1 MGSLLG
7 FIGFTSPWLLLGLLS
22 LPVLWLLMRLT
33 PPAPRQVVFP
43 ALRLLI
49 GLKAEEET
57 PARLPWWLVLL
68 RMAAVFLLVLGLSGP
83 VLDPNAAI
91 SGKGPL
97 VLVIDNDWSVTASWN
112 ERRTAALQLVS
123 QAEREERPVLLLW
136 TAPDPQLLARGES
149 RLADAAPAPVPAQI
163 ARQTLE
169 TLAPRPWPA
178 DRALLAREVERLSL
192 HGVPVVWIAS
202 SVVSGKDD
210 QTGTT
215 RLMEAL
221 RRLGGLAV
229 LRAPVPDAPVA
240 LTGIEED
247 DGALAVSLVWA
258 GGGPQQHLTVR
269 ARDASGRLLEEQ
281 GVDYAA
287 GQRAAEA
294 RFTLPLELRNRVA
307 RIDASASAAEG
318 SAASVML
325 LDSRHRQPLL
335 GLIEAPGSE
344 AQPLLDDAFYLERAL
359 EPYGQMRK
367 GGLQQLIGAGVNVLV
382 MGDAPNPPEAET
394 ASLTRW
400 VEAGGVLV
408 RFAGSALANAEDP
421 LVPVRLRHGE
431 RQLSGALSWSEPEKL
446 APFSENSPFYGL
458 PVPPDVTVS
467 RQVLAEPSIDLDD
480 HTWARLVDGTPLVT
494 AAHRGKGLLVLV
506 HTTAEPGWSNL
517 ALSGLFVDMLR
528 RVVTL
533 AEGSSVAPPDK
544 PLAPAALMD
553 AYGHLSSSDDAMPID
568 GKTFAETVAGP
579 RHPPGYYGDETER
592 FALNLGPALAGVAL
606 FPALPAG
613 VATGGLVAHAERAIG
628 PLALTLALALAL
640 IDFALSVLMRG
651 ASGRLRR
658 RAASTVALL
667 GLLLAGGGAF
677 LPGAARADAALSPA
691 EEEFALKATGDTQL
705 AWVRTGD
712 EETDRVV
719 EAGLKSLA
727 GVLRQRTAL
736 DDVGTMAVDPEKDE
750 LSFFP
755 LLYWA
760 ITDDAAPPS
769 QQAIEKLED
778 YIRLGGTIFFDT
790 RDADATFS
798 GPRGQALRRV
808 AADLSLPPLGPMPT
822 QHVMTKAFYLLQ
834 DFPGRYSGGA
844 LWVEARDEGDQD
856 GVSSVIVGSND
867 YVGAWATDE
876 FGRPLYAA
884 VPGGEQQREMAF
896 RTGINLV
903 MYTLTGNYK
912 ADQVHVPAILERL
925 GQ

>member
-1 MGSLLG
+1 M
-7 FIGFTSPWLLLGLLS
+7 
-22 LPVLWLLMRLT
+22 
-33 PPAPRQVVFP
+33 
-43 ALRLLI
+43 
-49 GLKAEEET
+49 
-57 PARLPWWLVLL
+57 
-68 RMAAVFLLVLGLSGP
+68 
-83 VLDPNAAI
+83 
-91 SGKGPL
+91 
-97 VLVIDNDWSVTASWN
+97 
-112 ERRTAALQLVS
+112 
-123 QAEREERPVLLLW
+123 
-136 TAPDPQLLARGES
+136 
-149 RLADAAPAPVPAQI
+149 

-169 TLAPRPWPA
+169 TLSPRPWPA
-178 DRALLAREVERLSL
+178 DRAALARQVEKLSL

-202 SVVSGKDD
+202 SVVSGKEDEVA
-210 QTGTT
+210 TA
-215 RLMEAL
+215 RLMQAL

-240 LTGIEED
+240 LTGINED
-247 DGALAVSLVWA
+247 SGTLAVSLVRG
-258 GGGPQQHLTVR
+258 GGGPQQHLIVR
-269 ARDASGRLLEEQ
+269 ARDTSGRLLEEQ
-281 GVDYAA
+281 GVDYTA

-307 RIDASASAAEG
+307 RIDAAAAGAEG
-318 SAASVML
+318 SAASTLL

-335 GLIEAPGSE
+335 GLVEAPGSE

-367 GGLQQLIGAGVNVLV
+367 GAPAQLIGAGVNVMV
-382 MGDAPNPPEAET
+382 MGDAPNPPEDEA
-394 ASLTRW
+394 ASLVQW
-400 VEAGGVLV
+400 IEGGGVLV

-458 PVPPDVTVS
+458 AVPPDVTVS

-517 ALSGLFVDMLR
+517 ALSGLFVEMLR

-544 PLAPAALMD
+544 PLAPAVLMD
-553 AYGHLSSSDDAMPID
+553 AWGHLSGRDDALPID
-568 GKTFAETVAGP
+568 GKSFAETLAGP
-579 RHPPGYYGDETER
+579 SHPPGYYGDETER
-592 FALNLGPALAGVAL
+592 FALNLGPALSGVAS
-606 FPALPAG
+606 FPTLPVG
-613 VATGGLVAHAERAIG
+613 VSTGGLVAHAERAIG

-658 RAASTVALL
+658 RATGTVALFA
-667 GLLLAGGGAF
+667 LLLGAGA
-677 LPGAARADAALSPA
+677 LQPGAARADAPLSPA
-691 EEEFALKATGDTQL
+691 QEEFALKATSDTQL

-736 DDVGTMAVDPEKDE
+736 DDVGTMAVDPETDE

-760 ITDDAAPPS
+760 ITDNAAPPS

-790 RDADATFS
+790 RDADSTFS

-808 AADLSLPPLGPMPT
+808 AADLSLPPLGPMPA

-834 DFPGRYSGGA
+834 DFPGRYTGGA
-844 LWVEARDEGDQD
+844 LWVEARDEGEQD